1 MRLDFI
7 HELSAYICAVMYD
20 LEVRYS
26 QHVRGSQRRFLEME
40 PDKVTAHIDRWSSG
54 DGWCLILNLT
64 CSFPS
69 CFAGMG
75 KGFKSKAR

>member
-7 HELSAYICAVMYD
+7 QELSAYIRAVMSIWKSGIPNMYAG
-20 LEVRYS
+20 
-26 QHVRGSQRRFLEME
+26 RGEGFLEME
-40 PDKVTAHIDRWSSG
+40 PNKVTAHIDRWSSG
-54 DGWCLILNLT
+54 DGWCLILNVT

-75 KGFKSKAR
+75 KGLKSKAR